1 MTETL
6 NYIETSV
13 VTCPACDH
21 AAREVMPL
29 DACIF
34 TYACPACGHELRA
47 TDGRC
52 IYCAYGSVTCPPV
65 QIAEAGGEPA
75 HCCTGPKHEARND
88 ERERPGAG

>member
-29 DACIF
+29 DSCIF

-52 IYCAYGSVTCPPV
+52 IYCAYGSVIPTAQNSDSQGIPFL
-65 QIAEAGGEPA
+65 GWM
-75 HCCTGPKHEARND
+75 
-88 ERERPGAG
+88 